1 MQAQTMAGM
10 IGQSQDV
17 LKPMLRA
24 QHPDLLALFGGVLL
38 SSQHMCARLLT
49 HKQVTLAITTTGTA
63 LHPDLSSNSLAQ
75 AVIQLIRP
83 LSDDMH

>member
-1 MQAQTMAGM
+1 
-10 IGQSQDV
+10 
-17 LKPMLRA
+17 MLPA
-24 QHPDLLALFGGVLL
+24 QHPELSALSGRVPL

-49 HKQVTLAITTTGTA
+49 HNQVTLAITTTGTA